1 MMNQQEILRKIGHI
15 VQELNDQQQYL
26 SNTSKINL
34 LELELFTANADFLID
49 HIEVLKK
56 LSSQTNEGT
65 AVDEPIVELE
75 TMVEE
80 PFEEELLI
88 EKVEVYSLNLIPNE
102 EDEEL
107 EESEEPTEKPFFA
120 FALEE
125 EPVEMVFDFE
135 KKGSVEEVFDRALIE
150 EEAEEVLGVKS
161 SLPEEATPSL
171 EEEEGPE
178 PYLMI
183 QEKEEEA
190 LVEEEVEVEI
200 IEEKTFIVEE
210 EVIEEQIEEIL
221 TQEIVK
227 PLVAIVETTMTLNDL
242 LSSKKDQRTASSNI
256 GQKASIDLKTT
267 ISLNDKMIFI
277 KELFNGYNL
286 AYSEAIE
293 ILNRFESFDAA
304 DNFLLKNY
312 AKKNN
317 WENKQDV
324 VDRLYEYLNRKF

>member
-15 VQELNDQQQYL
+15 IQELNDQQQYL

-49 HIEVLKK
+49 HIEILKK
-56 LSSQTNEGT
+56 LNSQGSETKVIE
-65 AVDEPIVELE
+65 EQVETKAKE
-75 TMVEE
+75 F
-80 PFEEELLI
+80 FEEELVI
-88 EKVEVYSLNLIPNE
+88 EKVVVYPPDLIPDE

-107 EESEEPTEKPFFA
+107 EEIQEPREKPFFA
-120 FALEE
+120 FSLEE

-135 KKGSVEEVFDRALIE
+135 KKIPVEEVFDRELSE
-150 EEAEEVLGVKS
+150 EEKEVLKAKSNFPEEVV
-161 SLPEEATPSL
+161 PII

-178 PYLMI
+178 PYLII
-183 QEKEEEA
+183 QEKEKEA
-190 LVEEEVEVEI
+190 VVEEEVFAEI
-200 IEEKTFIVEE
+200 IDEEAFIVEE
-210 EVIEEQIEEIL
+210 EVVEEEEEEIL
-221 TQEIVK
+221 IKENVK
-227 PLVAIVETTMTLNDL
+227 PTVVTIEPKMTLNDL
-242 LSSKKDQRTASSNI
+242 LSSKKDQRMPSSNL

-277 KELFNGYNL
+277 KELFSGYNL

-324 VDRLYEYLNRKF
+324 VDRFYEYLNRKF